1 MNSYSPSVL
10 AIEISIKTSGIKT
23 MSSIVKIVQPS
34 GILDGVSVNQLRREI
49 SDIVE
54 SGANIVLVDFQD
66 VTFMNSS
73 GLGALVSTLKVVR
86 SAGAELFLCSLSDQV
101 KIIFQLTKMDRVFK
115 TLANRD
121 EFEQKVASTI

>member
-1 MNSYSPSVL
+1 
-10 AIEISIKTSGIKT
+10 

-86 SAGAELFLCSLSDQV
+86 SAEAELFICSLSDQV

-115 TLANRD
+115 TFANRD

>member
-1 MNSYSPSVL
+1 MN
-10 AIEISIKTSGIKT
+10 
-23 MSSIVKIVQPS
+23 SIVKIVQPS

-49 SDIVE
+49 SDFVE
-54 SGANIVLVDFQD
+54 SGATIVLVDFED

>member
-1 MNSYSPSVL
+1 
-10 AIEISIKTSGIKT
+10 

-49 SDIVE
+49 SDLLE
-54 SGANIVLVDFQD
+54 SGATIVLVDFQD

-115 TLANRD
+115 TFANRD

>member
-1 MNSYSPSVL
+1 MNS
-10 AIEISIKTSGIKT
+10 T
-23 MSSIVKIVQPS
+23 VKIVQPS

-49 SDIVE
+49 SDLVE

-73 GLGALVSTLKVVR
+73 GLGALVSTLKVMR

-115 TLANRD
+115 TFANRD

>member
-1 MNSYSPSVL
+1 
-10 AIEISIKTSGIKT
+10 
-23 MSSIVKIVQPS
+23 MSSLVKIVQPS

-49 SDIVE
+49 SDLVE

-73 GLGALVSTLKVVR
+73 GLGALVSTLKVMR

-115 TLANRD
+115 TFANRG

>member
-1 MNSYSPSVL
+1 
-10 AIEISIKTSGIKT
+10 
-23 MSSIVKIVQPS
+23 MSSLVKIVQPS

-49 SDIVE
+49 SDLVE

-73 GLGALVSTLKVVR
+73 GLGALVSTLKVMR

-115 TLANRD
+115 TFANRD

>member
-1 MNSYSPSVL
+1 
-10 AIEISIKTSGIKT
+10 

>member
-1 MNSYSPSVL
+1 
-10 AIEISIKTSGIKT
+10 
-23 MSSIVKIVQPS
+23 
-34 GILDGVSVNQLRREI
+34 
-49 SDIVE
+49 
-54 SGANIVLVDFQD
+54 
-66 VTFMNSS
+66 
-73 GLGALVSTLKVVR
+73 VR

>member
-1 MNSYSPSVL
+1 MNSYSSSVL

>member
-1 MNSYSPSVL
+1 
-10 AIEISIKTSGIKT
+10 

-34 GILDGVSVNQLRREI
+34 GILDGVRTNELRREI
-49 SDIVE
+49 SDVVE
-54 SGANIVLVDFQD
+54 SGADIVLVDFQD

-73 GLGALVSTLKVVR
+73 GLGALVSTLKVMR

-115 TLANRD
+115 TFANRD